1 MIVYHGS
8 NQEIRKPDCVHSRKK
23 VDFGVGFYVT
33 PLQEQANHW
42 SEKFKRQG
50 ESAIVSQYELNDLA
64 FEQYKVLKFEAY
76 NGEWL
81 DFVFACRQGND
92 PGGYDIIMGG
102 VANDR
107 VFDTINLYFDRLIGK
122 DEALGRLK
130 YLGPSYQI
138 CIKRQEVLDHFLT
151 FIRSETL

>member
-1 MIVYHGS
+1 MSPRCRNRPTKG
-8 NQEIRKPDCVHSRKK
+8 RKSLSDK
-23 VDFGVGFYVT
+23 
-33 PLQEQANHW
+33 
-42 SEKFKRQG
+42 
-50 ESAIVSQYELNDLA
+50 ELNDLA

-92 PGGYDIIMGG
+92 PWGYDIIMGG

>member
-8 NQEIRKPDCVHSRKK
+8 NLEITKPDCAHSRKK
-23 VDFGVGFYVT
+23 VDFGAGFYVT
-33 PLQEQANHW
+33 PLQEQAKSW
-42 SEKFKRQG
+42 AEKFKRMG
-50 ESAIVSQYELNDLA
+50 DSAIVSQYELSDDV
-64 FEQYKVLKFEAY
+64 FESSCILKFDAY

-92 PGGYDIIMGG
+92 PSDYDIVMGG

-107 VFDTINLYFDRLIGK
+107 VFDTINLYFDGLIGK

-130 YLGPSYQI
+130 FLGPSYQI
-138 CIKRQEVLDHFLT
+138 CIKRQEIIDRFLT
-151 FIRSETL
+151 FIRSELL